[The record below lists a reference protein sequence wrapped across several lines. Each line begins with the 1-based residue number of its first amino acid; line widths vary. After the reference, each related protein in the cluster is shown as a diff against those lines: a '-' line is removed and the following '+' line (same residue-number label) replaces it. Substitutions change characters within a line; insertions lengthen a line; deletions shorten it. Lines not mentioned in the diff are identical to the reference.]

1 MDTKFLR
8 EISLLVRSPKKGIDE
23 IFWFGTLEKGIK
35 AGLTGWCATHM
46 LGFAL
51 GIVLLPLVV
60 AFGGFLLGFIPAV
73 YGIFSI
79 IREVIGLGIYWF
91 VGSFILWKL
100 LSVLLDREFDFKQV
114 LMGTAYIEGYTG
126 VLGLALILV
135 SIICIYL
142 APVLMVLLI
151 PLALAYVGAV
161 IYVAVM
167 LLSRLMKVEPLTV
180 GAVYVVLFIINLLY
194 NWIMR
199 ILFA

>member
-1 MDTKFLR
+1 MDTTFLR
-8 EISLLVRSPKKGIDE
+8 ELSLLVRSPKKGIDE

-35 AGLTGWCATHM
+35 AGLAGWCATHM
-46 LGFAL
+46 LGFTL
-51 GIVLLPLVV
+51 GIVLLPLVA

-79 IREVIGLGIYWF
+79 LREVIGLGMYWF

-126 VLGLALILV
+126 ALGLALILA

-142 APVLMVLLI
+142 APILMVLLV
-151 PLALAYVGAV
+151 PLGLAYVGAV

-167 LLSRLMKVEPLTV
+167 LLSRLMNVEPLTV

>member
-1 MDTKFLR
+1 MDTTFLR

-23 IFWFGTLEKGIK
+23 ILWFGTLEKGIK

>member
-1 MDTKFLR
+1 MDTTFLR

-126 VLGLALILV
+126 VLGLALILL

-142 APVLMVLLI
+142 APVLMVLLV

-167 LLSRLMKVEPLTV
+167 LLSRLMNVEPLTV

>member
-1 MDTKFLR
+1 MDTTFLR
-8 EISLLVRSPKKGIDE
+8 ELSLLVRSPKKGIDE

-35 AGLTGWCATHM
+35 AGLAGWCATHM

-51 GIVLLPLVV
+51 GIVLLPLVA

-79 IREVIGLGIYWF
+79 LREVVGLGMYWF

-126 VLGLALILV
+126 ALGLALILV

-142 APVLMVLLI
+142 APILMVLLV
-151 PLALAYVGAV
+151 PLGLAYVGTV

-167 LLSRLMKVEPLTV
+167 LLSRLMNVEPLTV

>member
-1 MDTKFLR
+1 MDTTFLR
-8 EISLLVRSPKKGIDE
+8 ELSLLVRSPKKGIDE

-35 AGLTGWCATHM
+35 AGIAGWCATHI

-51 GIVLLPLVV
+51 GIVLLPLVA

-79 IREVIGLGIYWF
+79 LREVIGLGMYWF

-126 VLGLALILV
+126 ALGLALILV

-142 APVLMVLLI
+142 APILMVLLV
-151 PLALAYVGAV
+151 PVGLAYVRAV

-167 LLSRLMKVEPLTV
+167 LLSRLMNVEPLTV

>member
-1 MDTKFLR
+1 MDTTFLR
-8 EISLLVRSPKKGIDE
+8 ELSLLVRSPKKGIDE

-35 AGLTGWCATHM
+35 AGLAGWCATHM

-51 GIVLLPLVV
+51 GIVLLPLVA

-79 IREVIGLGIYWF
+79 LREVVGLGMYWF

-126 VLGLALILV
+126 ALGLALILA

-142 APVLMVLLI
+142 APILMILLV
-151 PLALAYVGAV
+151 PLGLAYVGAV

-167 LLSRLMKVEPLTV
+167 LLSRLMNVEPLTV

>member
-1 MDTKFLR
+1 MDTTFLR
-8 EISLLVRSPKKGIDE
+8 ELSLLVRSPKKGIDE

-35 AGLTGWCATHM
+35 AGLAGWCATHM

-51 GIVLLPLVV
+51 GIILLPLVA
-60 AFGGFLLGFIPAV
+60 AFGGLLLGFIPAV

-79 IREVIGLGIYWF
+79 LREVIGLGIYWF

-135 SIICIYL
+135 SIICIYI
-142 APVLMVLLI
+142 APILMVLLV
-151 PLALAYVGAV
+151 PLGLAYMGAV

-167 LLSRLMKVEPLTV
+167 LLSRLMNVEPLTV
-180 GAVYVVLFIINLLY
+180 GAVYVILFIINLLY

>member
-1 MDTKFLR
+1 MDTTFLR
-8 EISLLVRSPKKGIDE
+8 ELSLLVRSPKKGIDE

-35 AGLTGWCATHM
+35 AGLAGWCATHM

-51 GIVLLPLVV
+51 GIILLPLVA
-60 AFGGFLLGFIPAV
+60 AFGGLLLGFIPAV

-79 IREVIGLGIYWF
+79 LREVIGLGIYWF

-126 VLGLALILV
+126 ALGLALILV
-135 SIICIYL
+135 SIICIYI
-142 APVLMVLLI
+142 APILMILLV
-151 PLALAYVGAV
+151 PLGLAYMGAV

-167 LLSRLMKVEPLTV
+167 LLSRLMNVEPLTV
-180 GAVYVVLFIINLLY
+180 GAVYVILFIINHLY